1 MASVKGRKATF
12 YTKPKTKKEIMVG
25 EKKRILSDKSIFIV
39 HGRDDKPVQELK
51 LILLEIGL
59 DPIVLHEQ
67 PGGSRTIVEKI
78 EKYSDVGFV
87 FVILT
92 QDDVGGTVDSFR
104 TALISSAE
112 AGLGW
117 EDILGD
123 LMNFRARQ
131 NVILEFGYFMGLLG
145 RDRVCCLYKGEIELP
160 SDIHGIVYMEF
171 EDSVNEK
178 RLSIMKEL
186 KEAGYKLN
194 I

>member
-1 MASVKGRKATF
+1 
-12 YTKPKTKKEIMVG
+12 MVG
-25 EKKRILSDKSIFIV
+25 EKKRTLSDKSIFIV

-59 DPIVLHEQ
+59 NPIVLHEQ

-78 EKYSDVGFV
+78 EKYSGAGFV

-104 TALISSAE
+104 TALTSSAE

-171 EDSVNEK
+171 KDSVNEK

-186 KEAGYKLN
+186 KEAGYRVN